1 MNKYAELQYQLQGL
15 KNAIAKIEYGINKND
30 SRYIQAEMR
39 YFKEKSER
47 VLSEAQYILDEERN

>member
-15 KNAIAKIEYGINKND
+15 KNAIAKMEYGINEND

-47 VLSEAQYILDEERN
+47 VLSEAEYIINQSE

>member
-15 KNAIAKIEYGINKND
+15 KNAIAKMEYGINEND
-30 SRYIQAEMR
+30 SHYIQSEMK

-47 VLSEAQYILDEERN
+47 VLSEAEYIINQSE